1 MTLARRTGAGMTLAR
16 ARDGFAGGGWRCL
29 VRFGFVG
36 GNFLRRSVS
45 IFAVMSMIAATAT
58 ADTDANRTADSFKNI
73 RDFISR
79 ARCRR
84 WRRFADVF

>member
-36 GNFLRRSVS
+36 GNFLRRSMS
-45 IFAVMSMIAATAT
+45 IFAVMMFVVSTFTAAAANTNINRA
-58 ADTDANRTADSFKNI
+58 ANRF
-73 RDFISR
+73 
-79 ARCRR
+79 
-84 WRRFADVF
+84 